1 MKKARL
7 EVSTDFRSRP
17 EKKSAGAS
25 SSVSRRAA
33 WRSSYLAAYR
43 SLMDRDVLPLKL
55 IVDRHRARAR
65 DC

>member
-7 EVSTDFRSRP
+7 ELSTGFRSCH
-17 EKKSAGAS
+17 EKKSAGTS
-25 SSVSRRAA
+25 SGVSRRAA
-33 WRSSYLAAYR
+33 WPRVLAAYR

-65 DC
+65 DR

>member
-1 MKKARL
+1 MAL
-7 EVSTDFRSRP
+7 E
-17 EKKSAGAS
+17 
-25 SSVSRRAA
+25 
-33 WRSSYLAAYR
+33 YLAAYR